1 MEEVSM
7 KSSMKMSLMAAVAVA
22 LAFAGV
28 PVAVSAQ
35 SPALIAPQV
44 TPFAGTERVNG
55 FIVYLRDPGAV
66 GRERLERSAAFAR
79 AKALGKTGF
88 HHKRALATGGELFTV
103 GDSGM
108 SASAINAVMNEL
120 ASDPSVAHV
129 EPDIRMH
136 IASTN
141 DPRWPQQWALHDART
156 GIDAQVAWNR
166 TRGAGSAVAV
176 IDTGIASHED
186 LEGQLLPGYD
196 FVSDAETARD
206 GDGRDADPSDAGD
219 WNDPG
224 ECDGARATPSSW
236 HGTHVSGIIA
246 ARANNAVG
254 ISGVAPEAKVLPV
267 RVLGKCGGSLADVA
281 EAIIWSAGGSIPGA
295 PDNPYPARVLNLSLG
310 GFGACGQTM
319 ASAVARART
328 LGASVIVAAGNS
340 ASNVS
345 LFTPANC
352 PGVVAVAAS
361 GRDGSLANYSNFG
374 KGIALTATGGS
385 NMGVAT
391 SDIVSTVDRGST
403 VPSGS
408 SYTAYAG
415 TSMAAPHVA
424 GVAALMLS
432 VNPQLTP
439 DQVHEYLIDTTR
451 PMPVRCT
458 KGCGTGLLDA
468 GAAVDAVFDE
478 S

>member
-1 MEEVSM
+1 M
-7 KSSMKMSLMAAVAVA
+7 KSSMERSLTAAVAVA
-22 LAFAGV
+22 LSFAGV

-35 SPALIAPQV
+35 PQVLTAPQV
-44 TPFAGTERVNG
+44 TLFAGTERVNG
-55 FIVYLRDPGAV
+55 FIVHLQDPGAV
-66 GRERLERSAAFAR
+66 PRQLFERSAAFAR
-79 AKALGKTGF
+79 AENLDKKGF
-88 HHKRALATGGELFTV
+88 HHKRTLATGGELFTI
-103 GDSGM
+103 GGAGM
-108 SASAINAVMNEL
+108 SASEINALMTEL

-129 EPDIRMH
+129 EPDIRMR
-136 IASTN
+136 IASTD

-166 TRGAGSAVAV
+166 TRGAGAAVAV
-176 IDTGIASHED
+176 IDTGLASHED
-186 LEGQLLPGYD
+186 IEGQLLPGYD
-196 FVSDAETARD
+196 FISDAETARD
-206 GDGRDADPSDAGD
+206 GNGRDADPSDAGD

-224 ECDGARATPSSW
+224 ECDGSPATASSW
-236 HGTHVSGIIA
+236 HGTHVSGIVA

-281 EAIIWSAGGSIPGA
+281 EAMVWSAGGSVPGV
-295 PDNPYPARVLNLSLG
+295 PDNPNPARVLNLSLG

-319 ASAVARART
+319 ASALARARA
-328 LGASVIVAAGNS
+328 LGASVVVAAGNS
-340 ASNVS
+340 GSNVS

-385 NMGVAT
+385 NIGVAT
-391 SDIVSTVDRGST
+391 NDIISTVDRGST
-403 VPSGS
+403 VPTGS

-432 VNPQLTP
+432 VNPKLTP

-478 S
+478 T